1 MVEIIMQYG
10 LFLAE
15 TITFV
20 IAFVVI
26 LAAIAGFS
34 SKNKSNEQGYIET
47 KNLNTEYDA
56 MKESIQHEV
65 LTKQQLKANAKQYK
79 TDDKAKTK
87 LANDDSV
94 TRRKRSFVLNFDGDI
109 KASAVESL
117 RREIS
122 AVLSI
127 AEPQDEV
134 ILVLESSGGMVHAY
148 GLAASQLD
156 RIKKR
161 DISLTVC
168 VDKVAASG
176 GYMMAVLADKILA
189 APFAVLG
196 SIGVVAQLP
205 NFHRL
210 LQKNDIDVELLT
222 AGEYKRTLTML
233 GENTDKGREK
243 FVEEL
248 EDTHTLFKD
257 FVSERRPQLDIAAV
271 ATGEVW
277 YGAQAVGN
285 QLIDDLITS
294 DEYIMTA
301 CDSADVYQV
310 TYTQKKSVADKLGFS
325 AQRAMDRVL
334 LAWQNYSI
342 KDRFSHK

>member
-1 MVEIIMQYG
+1 MVELFMQYG

-34 SKNKSNEQGYIET
+34 SKNKKSETGQIET
-47 KNLNTEYDA
+47 KNLNVEYDSI
-56 MKESIQHEV
+56 KESVQLEV
-65 LTKQQLKANAKQYK
+65 LSKPQLKTIEKKRKA
-79 TDDKAKTK
+79 DDKQKAKAEK
-87 LANDDSV
+87 DSDE
-94 TRRKRSFVLNFDGDI
+94 RRKRSFVLHFDGDI
-109 KASAVESL
+109 KASAVETL

-127 AEPQDEV
+127 AEQQDEV

-156 RIKKR
+156 RIRKR
-161 DISLTVC
+161 NINLTIC
-168 VDKVAASG
+168 IDKVAASG
-176 GYMMAVLADKILA
+176 GYMMAVLGSKILA
-189 APFAVLG
+189 APFAVIG

-210 LQKNDIDVELLT
+210 LQKNDIDIELLT

-233 GENTDKGREK
+233 GENTDKGRDK

-248 EDTHTLFKD
+248 EDTHQLFKE
-257 FVSERRPQLDIAAV
+257 FVSDNRPQLDISAV

-277 YGAQAVGN
+277 YGKQAIGN
-285 QLIDDLITS
+285 QLIDELITS
-294 DEYIMTA
+294 DEYIMTS
-301 CDSADVYQV
+301 CETADVYEV
-310 TYTQKKSVADKLGFS
+310 KYTQKKSIADKLGLS
-325 AQRAMDRVL
+325 VQHVIDRAL
-334 LAWQNYSI
+334 SAWQSYSV

>member
-1 MVEIIMQYG
+1 MVEILMQYG

-34 SKNKSNEQGYIET
+34 SKNKKSESGHIET
-47 KNLNTEYDA
+47 RNLNEEYDSIT
-56 MKESIQHEV
+56 ESIQHEV
-65 LTKQQLKANAKQYK
+65 LTKHQLKETEKRRKVAEKQ
-79 TDDKAKTK
+79 KTK
-87 LANDDSV
+87 QADDSSV
-94 TRRKRSFVLNFDGDI
+94 ERRKRAYVLNFDGDI
-109 KASAVESL
+109 KASAVEAL

-122 AVLSI
+122 AVLSV
-127 AEPQDEV
+127 AEAQDEV

-161 DISLTVC
+161 DIALTVC

-176 GYMMAVLADKILA
+176 GYMMAVLGTKILA

-233 GENTDKGREK
+233 GENTEKGREK
-243 FVEEL
+243 FVDEL
-248 EDTHTLFKD
+248 EETHKLFKE
-257 FVSERRPQLDIAAV
+257 FVSDSRPQLDISAV

-277 YGAQAVGN
+277 YGKQAMGN
-285 QLIDDLITS
+285 QLIDDLMTS
-294 DEYIMTA
+294 DEYIT
-301 CDSADVYQV
+301 DSCETADVFEVKYAE
-310 TYTQKKSVADKLGFS
+310 KKTVADKLGIS
-325 AQRAMDRVL
+325 IQHAVDKAL
-334 LAWQNYSI
+334 LAWQNYSV

>member
-1 MVEIIMQYG
+1 MVELFMQYG

-34 SKNKSNEQGYIET
+34 SKNKKSDEGYVET
-47 KNLNTEYDA
+47 KNLNEEYA
-56 MKESIQHEV
+56 LVKASIQHEI
-65 LTKQQLKANAKQYK
+65 LDKDQLKTIGKKNKSVEK
-79 TDDKAKTK
+79 EKAKK
-87 LANDDSV
+87 AKNGSIE
-94 TRRKRSFVLNFDGDI
+94 RRKRTYVLSFDGDI

-117 RREIS
+117 RREIT
-122 AVLSI
+122 AILSV
-127 AEPQDEV
+127 AEPKDEV
-134 ILVLESSGGMVHAY
+134 VLVLESSGGMVHAY

-156 RIKKR
+156 RIKKQN
-161 DISLTVC
+161 ISLTIC

-196 SIGVVAQLP
+196 SVGVVAQLP

-210 LQKNDIDVELLT
+210 LKKNDIDIELLT
-222 AGEYKRTLTML
+222 AGEHKRTLTML
-233 GENTDKGREK
+233 GENTEKGREK
-243 FVEEL
+243 FIEEL
-248 EDTHTLFKD
+248 EETHTLFKE
-257 FVSERRPQLDIAAV
+257 FVSDSRPQLDISAI

-277 YGAQAVGN
+277 YGKQAIGN
-285 QLIDDLITS
+285 QLIDELMTS
-294 DEYIMTA
+294 DEYIMGS
-301 CDSADVYQV
+301 CDNADVYQV
-310 TYTQKKSVADKLGFS
+310 TYTEKKSVADKLGLS
-325 AQRAMDRVL
+325 IQHVIDRAL
-334 LAWQNYSI
+334 LAWKSHSV